1 MIQRRTVL
9 KLPLAALA
17 AGGVPAAQAQTFPS
31 QPVHIVV
38 PFPPGGGTDALA
50 RAIQEPMQKA
60 LGGTGAG
67 TVIVDNKGG
76 GGGSIAH
83 EFVAKQ
89 PADGHWMVV
98 SANNLPLYPHIVA
111 KLGFDA
117 KTAFVPIG
125 FIAKQESVLVGS
137 LDAPWPDLK
146 AIIAAAKAAPGSV
159 QYGTAGLTTPMHLS
173 TEQFAMLN
181 GIKLTHVPFRGTG
194 PLVTDLLGGHIKLGM
209 SSITSVAPQIAAGKL
224 KPYAMASL
232 ERSSVA
238 PHDSDLQGTGCGR
251 CRRHDRL
258 HAACAGRHSAGR
270 HRQVERGAERR
281 RGHARAEGGPRKARL
296 RRHGR
301 HAAAAGGLAQGT
313 GADLGAGAAGCRYQA
328 RIAEAPRRASPDQ
341 S

>member
-1 MIQRRTVL
+1 MRNYGRRSTL
-9 KLPLAALA
+9 TRRGILSLPAAAIAA
-17 AGGVPAAQAQTFPS
+17 AGLPAWAQSFPS
-31 QPVHIVV
+31 QPVHVVV
-38 PFPPGGGTDALA
+38 PFPPGGGTDSLA

-60 LGGTGAG
+60 LGG

-98 SANNLPLYPHIVA
+98 SANNLPLFPHIVA
-111 KLGFDA
+111 RLGFDA
-117 KTAFVPIG
+117 KTAFVPVG

-137 LDAPWPDLK
+137 PDAPWPDLK
-146 AIIAAAKAAPGSV
+146 AIIAAAKAVPGSV

-173 TEQFAMLN
+173 TEQFAMMN

-209 SSITSVAPQIAAGKL
+209 SSITSVAPHIVAGKL

-238 PHDSDLQGTGCGR
+238 PAIPTFK
-251 CRRHDRL
+251 
-258 HAACAGRHSAGR
+258 
-270 HRQVERGAERR
+270 E
-281 RGHARAEGGPRKARL
+281 
-296 RRHGR
+296 
-301 HAAAAGGLAQGT
+301 
-313 GADLGAGAAGCRYQA
+313 LGAGDVDGTIVYTLLAPAGTPSAVVAKLNEALNAAVATPEQKQDLAKRGFVAMGGTPQQLADWLNVQEPIWVPVLQAAGVRP
-328 RIAEAPRRASPDQ
+328 E
-341 S
+341 

>member
-1 MIQRRTVL
+1 MIRRRVL
-9 KLPLAALA
+9 LELPLAALA
-17 AGGVPAAQAQTFPS
+17 AGGVPAVRALAQTQAFPS

-60 LGGTGAG
+60 LGGTAAA

-89 PADGHWMVV
+89 PADGHWLVV

-111 KLGFDA
+111 KLGFDP

-137 LDAPWPDLK
+137 ADAPWPDLK

-173 TEQFAMLN
+173 SEQFAMLN
-181 GIKLTHVPFRGTG
+181 GIRLTHVPFRGTG

-238 PHDSDLQGTGCGR
+238 PTIPTFK
-251 CRRHDRL
+251 
-258 HAACAGRHSAGR
+258 
-270 HRQVERGAERR
+270 E
-281 RGHARAEGGPRKARL
+281 
-296 RRHGR
+296 
-301 HAAAAGGLAQGT
+301 
-313 GADLGAGAAGCRYQA
+313 LGAGDVDGTIVYTLLAPAGTPPATVARLNQALNAAVATPEQKADLAKRGFVAMGGTPEQLADWLKVQESIWVPVLRAAG
-328 RIAEAPRRASPDQ
+328 IKPE
-341 S
+341 

>member
-1 MIQRRTVL
+1 MSVHRRAFVASL
-9 KLPLAALA
+9 GALA
-17 AGGVPAAQAQTFPS
+17 ASGSVARAQTFPS

-50 RAIQEPMQKA
+50 RAIQEPMQRS
-60 LGGTGAG
+60 LGGT
-67 TVIVDNKGG
+67 IIIDNKGG
-76 GGGSIAH
+76 GGGNIAH
-83 EFVAKQ
+83 DFVAKQ

-98 SANNLPLYPHIVA
+98 SANNLPLYPYIVA
-111 KLGFDA
+111 KLGYDP

-137 LDAPWPDLK
+137 ADAPWPDLK

-194 PLVTDLLGGHIKLGM
+194 PLVSDLLGGHIKLGM

-232 ERSSVA
+232 KRSSVA
-238 PHDSDLQGTGCGR
+238 PNIPTFK
-251 CRRHDRL
+251 
-258 HAACAGRHSAGR
+258 
-270 HRQVERGAERR
+270 E
-281 RGHARAEGGPRKARL
+281 
-296 RRHGR
+296 
-301 HAAAAGGLAQGT
+301 
-313 GADLGAGAAGCRYQA
+313 LGAGDVDGTIVYTLLAPAGTPPAVVAKLNKALNDAVSTPEAKEDLSKRGFVAMGGTPQQLADWLKLQEAIWVPVLQAAG
-328 RIAEAPRRASPDQ
+328 IKPE
-341 S
+341 

>member
-1 MIQRRTVL
+1 MLV
-9 KLPLAALA
+9 LPLAAAA
-17 AGGVPAAQAQTFPS
+17 AGGTPSARGQGFPL
-31 QPVHIVV
+31 QPVHVVV
-38 PFPPGGGTDALA
+38 PFPPGGGTDSLA

-60 LGGTGAG
+60 LGGTGGG
-67 TVIVDNKGG
+67 TMIVDNKGG

-89 PADGHWMVV
+89 PADGHWLVV

-117 KTAFVPIG
+117 RTAFVPIG
-125 FIAKQESVLVGS
+125 FIAKQESILVGS

-146 AIIAAAKAAPGSV
+146 AIIAAAKASPGSV

-181 GIKLTHVPFRGTG
+181 GIRLTHVPFRGTG

-209 SSITSVAPQIAAGKL
+209 SSITSVAQQIAAGKL

-238 PHDSDLQGTGCGR
+238 PFIPTFK
-251 CRRHDRL
+251 
-258 HAACAGRHSAGR
+258 
-270 HRQVERGAERR
+270 E
-281 RGHARAEGGPRKARL
+281 
-296 RRHGR
+296 
-301 HAAAAGGLAQGT
+301 
-313 GADLGAGAAGCRYQA
+313 LGAGDVDGTIVYTLLAPAGTPPAVVTRLNEALNAAVATPEQKQDLSRRGFVAMGGTPQQLGDWLKVQEPIWVPVLQAAG
-328 RIAEAPRRASPDQ
+328 IKPE
-341 S
+341 

>member
-1 MIQRRTVL
+1 MSVHRRVFVASL
-9 KLPLAALA
+9 GAIAA
-17 AGGVPAAQAQTFPS
+17 AGSAAQAQAFPS

-50 RAIQEPMQKA
+50 RAIQEPMQRS
-60 LGGTGAG
+60 LGGT
-67 TVIVDNKGG
+67 IIIDNKGG
-76 GGGSIAH
+76 GGGNIAH
-83 EFVAKQ
+83 DFVAKQ

-98 SANNLPLYPHIVA
+98 SANNLPLYPYIVA
-111 KLGFDA
+111 KLGYDP
-117 KTAFVPIG
+117 KTAFIPIG

-137 LDAPWPDLK
+137 ADAPWADLK

-181 GIKLTHVPFRGTG
+181 GLKLTHVPFRGTG

-238 PHDSDLQGTGCGR
+238 PDVPTFK
-251 CRRHDRL
+251 
-258 HAACAGRHSAGR
+258 
-270 HRQVERGAERR
+270 E
-281 RGHARAEGGPRKARL
+281 
-296 RRHGR
+296 
-301 HAAAAGGLAQGT
+301 
-313 GADLGAGAAGCRYQA
+313 LGAGDVDGTIVYTLLAPAGTPPAVVAKLNKALNDAVSTPEGKDDLKKRGFVAMGGTPQQLADWLKIQEPIWVPVLQAAG
-328 RIAEAPRRASPDQ
+328 IKPE
-341 S
+341 

>member
-1 MIQRRTVL
+1 MIRRRSLLV
-9 KLPLAALA
+9 LPLAAAA
-17 AGGVPAAQAQTFPS
+17 AGGIPAARGQGFPS

-38 PFPPGGGTDALA
+38 PFPPGGGTDSLA

-60 LGGTGAG
+60 LGGTGGG

-89 PADGHWMVV
+89 PADGHWLVV
-98 SANNLPLYPHIVA
+98 GANNLPLYPHIVA

-117 KTAFVPIG
+117 RTAFVPIG

-181 GIKLTHVPFRGTG
+181 GIRLTHVPFRGTG

-209 SSITSVAPQIAAGKL
+209 SSITSVAQQIAAGKL

-238 PHDSDLQGTGCGR
+238 PTIPTFK
-251 CRRHDRL
+251 
-258 HAACAGRHSAGR
+258 
-270 HRQVERGAERR
+270 E
-281 RGHARAEGGPRKARL
+281 
-296 RRHGR
+296 
-301 HAAAAGGLAQGT
+301 
-313 GADLGAGAAGCRYQA
+313 LGAGDVDGTIVYTLLAPAGTPPAVVTRLNEALNAAVATPEQKQDLSRRGFVAIGGTPQQLGDWLKVQEPIWVPVLQAAG
-328 RIAEAPRRASPDQ
+328 IKPE
-341 S
+341 

>member
-1 MIQRRTVL
+1 MRKYGRRSTLSRRGVL
-9 KLPLAALA
+9 GLPAAAIAA
-17 AGGVPAAQAQTFPS
+17 AGLPAWAQSFPS

-38 PFPPGGGTDALA
+38 PFPPGGGTDSLA

-60 LGGTGAG
+60 LAG

-89 PADGHWMVV
+89 PADGHWLVV

-117 KTAFVPIG
+117 KTAFVPVG

-173 TEQFAMLN
+173 TEQFAMMN
-181 GIKLTHVPFRGTG
+181 GIRLTHVPFRGTG
-194 PLVTDLLGGHIKLGM
+194 PLVADLLGGHIKLGM
-209 SSITSVAPQIAAGKL
+209 SSITSVAQQITSGKL

-238 PHDSDLQGTGCGR
+238 PTIPTFR
-251 CRRHDRL
+251 
-258 HAACAGRHSAGR
+258 
-270 HRQVERGAERR
+270 E
-281 RGHARAEGGPRKARL
+281 
-296 RRHGR
+296 
-301 HAAAAGGLAQGT
+301 
-313 GADLGAGAAGCRYQA
+313 LGAGDVDGTIVYTLLAPSGTPPAVIARLNEALNAAVATPEQKQDLAKRGFVAMGGMPQQLADWLNVQESIWVPVLQAAGIRP
-328 RIAEAPRRASPDQ
+328 E
-341 S
+341 